1 MGLGEKLK
9 DFIAPQVEEESDELE
24 LTEQEAHNLSQYEDP
39 KVQGATKSISNANIV
54 LFEPRHF
61 DESKEIADH
70 VKAQKACVVN
80 LHRLDGEYRRRA
92 VDFLT
97 GVVYALDGT
106 IKKIDSN
113 LILCSPKSMVVGG
126 DINLG
131 PLPEEKE

>member
-1 MGLGEKLK
+1 M
-9 DFIAPQVEEESDELE
+9 Q
-24 LTEQEAHNLSQYEDP
+24 
-39 KVQGATKSISNANIV
+39 
-54 LFEPRHF
+54 
-61 DESKEIADH
+61 
-70 VKAQKACVVN
+70 AQKACVVN

>member
-1 MGLGEKLK
+1 MGLGEKIK
-9 DFIAPQVEEESDELE
+9 DFIAPQVEEESGELE
-24 LTEQEAHNLSQYEDP
+24 LTEQEAQNLSQYENP
-39 KVQGATKSISNANIV
+39 KLEGATKIVSNANIV

-61 DESKEIADH
+61 DEASEIADH

-131 PLPEEKE
+131 PVSVEKE

>member
-1 MGLGEKLK
+1 MGVGEKIK
-9 DFIAPQVEEESDELE
+9 DFIAPQVEEENDELE
-24 LTEQEAHNLSQYEDP
+24 LTEQEAKNLSQYEDP
-39 KVQGATKSISNANIV
+39 KLEGATKSISNANIV

-61 DESKEIADH
+61 DEASEIADH
-70 VKAQKACVVN
+70 IKAQKACVVN

-131 PLPEEKE
+131 PVSDEK